1 MKRKKY
7 SKLFMFQIIM
17 RLFFNLKKDEHKH
30 YSYSHFAQSKINIVT
45 ENLKKSDSLLYT
57 LKVM

>member
-7 SKLFMFQIIM
+7 SKLFMFQIIT

-30 YSYSHFAQSKINIVT
+30 YSYSHFTQSKINIVT

>member
-7 SKLFMFQIIM
+7 SKLFMFQIIT

-45 ENLKKSDSLLYT
+45 ENFKKI
-57 LKVM
+57 